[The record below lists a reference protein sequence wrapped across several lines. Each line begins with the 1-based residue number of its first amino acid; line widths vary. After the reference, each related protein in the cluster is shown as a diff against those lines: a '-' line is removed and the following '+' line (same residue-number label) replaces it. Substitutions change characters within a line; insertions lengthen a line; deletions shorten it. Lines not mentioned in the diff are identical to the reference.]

1 MNDQHQDICIPPS
14 IEALYRTYSRRM
26 YQRIYSLVGNRE
38 DAEDLTQEV
47 FVRALRALPTL
58 QTSRN
63 LSGWLYRI
71 ATNLALDLQRHRR
84 LIAWQ
89 SIDAQE
95 WTPEAREACDPQ
107 TRYSGGA
114 EPVALALAELPE
126 CYRAGLLL
134 YAEGYSSAEIAQVQ
148 GKTTHAMKLFL
159 ARARDSLEQ
168 RYQALQSPEEVS
180 ACASSPS

>member
-1 MNDQHQDICIPPS
+1 MNDQRQETFIPPS
-14 IEALYRTYSRRM
+14 IEALYSAYSRRM

-71 ATNLALDLQRHRR
+71 ATNLALDMLRHRR

-95 WTPEAREACDPQ
+95 WTLEASEACDPQ
-107 TRYSGGA
+107 TRYSGGVELA
-114 EPVALALAELPE
+114 SQALDTLPE

-134 YAEGYSSAEIAQVQ
+134 HAEGYSSAEIAQAQ
-148 GKTTHAMKLFL
+148 GKTADAMKSFL
-159 ARARDSLEQ
+159 ARARYSLEQ
-168 RYQALQSPEEVS
+168 RYQALQCPEEVS
-180 ACASSPS
+180 T